1 MVDKFIKFAPNT
13 PEQNPVEDIWLQT
26 KNFMIAFDY
35 LFSSFKIVKWLFEF
49 FADGQIFDCPKL
61 FQYGILP
68 QPPRGLLWSF
78 QKEMENFF
86 C

>member
-49 FADGQIFDCPKL
+49 L
-61 FQYGILP
+61 
-68 QPPRGLLWSF
+68 
-78 QKEMENFF
+78 
-86 C
+86 